1 MLRFSYNSKQKFKK
15 ILIFLI
21 LLVILVVINKNNQFS
36 NQKANNKTDEL
47 FVKIFDLGSKLDP
60 NETYFSIKCRKSMKI
75 IVSTTLCIHDLN
87 NDVYVSN
94 SIWNDGIWEKNI
106 LGKIIILIINF
117 YLVF

>member
-1 MLRFSYNSKQKFKK
+1 MLRFSHNSKQKFKK
-15 ILIFLI
+15 ILILLI
-21 LLVILVVINKNNQFS
+21 LLVVLVIINKNDQLFNQKVINKN
-36 NQKANNKTDEL
+36 DE
-47 FVKIFDLGSKLDP
+47 FVNIFDLGSKLDP

-106 LGKIIILIINF
+106 LGKIIILIIKF
-117 YLVF
+117 

>member
-1 MLRFSYNSKQKFKK
+1 
-15 ILIFLI
+15 
-21 LLVILVVINKNNQFS
+21 
-36 NQKANNKTDEL
+36 
-47 FVKIFDLGSKLDP
+47 
-60 NETYFSIKCRKSMKI
+60 MKI